1 MADILRSIRDLFL
14 QGVEVVNNA
23 ATHVANAT
31 RSKVDELNLR
41 NQRKELVEKLAN
53 DLAEQW
59 RLGLELP
66 TVLIGTLE
74 QIRDI
79 DAQLAEAAAQPEP
92 CAEEPAAP
100 EADPQPGANP
110 QPEAPAP
117 TIVVEEEVPAAPEA
131 PAMPEKPDV
140 SEVPTL
146 QVDEPKEE
154 E

>member
-1 MADILRSIRDLFL
+1 MADIRRSVRDLFL
-14 QGVEVVNNA
+14 QGVEAVNNA

-66 TVLIGTLE
+66 AVLTGTLE

-92 CAEEPAAP
+92 RAEEPAAP
-100 EADPQPGANP
+100 EADP

-117 TIVVEEEVPAAPEA
+117 TIVVEEEAPMAPEVPAVPD
-131 PAMPEKPDV
+131 KPDI